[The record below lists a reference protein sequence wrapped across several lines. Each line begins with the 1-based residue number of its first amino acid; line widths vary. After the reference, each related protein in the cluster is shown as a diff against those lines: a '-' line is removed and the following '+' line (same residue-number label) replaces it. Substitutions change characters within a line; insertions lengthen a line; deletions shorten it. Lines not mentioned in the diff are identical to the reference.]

1 MTSDSS
7 SIAVIRSQFPVFE
20 RKVYL
25 NSCSQGALSKRVE
38 DAFDEYL
45 WSWHEQ
51 SSPWDLWIE
60 KYGEHELCLQ
70 NSLTPSPMRLH
81 WWPALRLNSMASALS
96 FRERQKVVLGKLE
109 FSTTDNIWLWQAN
122 PGAEIIFLDAQDERL
137 TAKASEPAI
146 NRETPIVTLAHLCF
160 RNAIRSLVSDVE
172 RIAHECGARVLLD
185 DYPDFGTRP
194 VDVKVMNLDFDVSGT
209 LKYLLGPPG

>member
-1 MTSDSS
+1 
-7 SIAVIRSQFPVFE
+7 
-20 RKVYL
+20 
-25 NSCSQGALSKRVE
+25 
-38 DAFDEYL
+38 
-45 WSWHEQ
+45 
-51 SSPWDLWIE
+51 
-60 KYGEHELCLQ
+60 
-70 NSLTPSPMRLH
+70 
-81 WWPALRLNSMASALS
+81 MASALS

-160 RNAIRSLVSDVE
+160 CNAIRSPVSDVE
-172 RIAHECGARVLLD
+172 RIAHECGALVLLD